1 MEVTVQRQALEDA
14 LRVVRFA
21 KPGSASQGSIPILGC
36 VRLCAEGGRLAVRC
50 TDIDTTAEVKV
61 DAEVSGEG
69 VAVLPAKTFFDLV
82 RILPDGPV
90 VLKKE
95 GNGAAISYD
104 GSQTLLNGYPAEMF
118 PEPPDAAADVEFVM
132 SGEKFKEM
140 FRGVSY
146 AVGTD
151 RSKPMFTGVFFDLKG
166 GRFRMVAT
174 DTYRLAYKEVAVQ
187 TDEEAQ
193 AIVPGAALEKTIS
206 LLSGETVVLSLG
218 KTYLKASTVDAT
230 VTLRLIAGVF
240 PNYENIIPR
249 EYRTEA
255 IIDRNK
261 LEDAL
266 KRAVLLTDEES
277 RVAQF
282 VFRNGALAIETRS
295 PLGMLKENIP
305 VELNGEDMDL
315 YFNCVYL
322 LDALK
327 SFETEKVALKLTGPL
342 SAALVLPSDQE
353 AGGVSLL
360 LPARPKEE
368 APKEEAAA

>member
-1 MEVTVQRQALEDA
+1 MEVTVQKQALEDA

-36 VRLCAEGGRLAVRC
+36 VRLCAKEGRLAVRC
-50 TDIDTTAEVKV
+50 TDIDSEAEIKV

-69 VAVLPAKTFFDLV
+69 IAVLPAKTFFDLV

-95 GNGAAISYD
+95 GNGAAISYN

-140 FRGVSY
+140 YGGVSY
-146 AVGTD
+146 AVSSD

-193 AIVPGAALEKTIS
+193 AIVPGVALEKTMF

-218 KTYLKASTVDAT
+218 KTHLKASTVDAT
-230 VTLRLIAGVF
+230 VILRLIAGVF
-240 PNYENIIPR
+240 PNYENVIPR

-277 RVAQF
+277 RVGQF
-282 VFRNGALAIETRS
+282 VFRNGVLAIETRS

-315 YFNCVYL
+315 YFNCNYL
-322 LDALK
+322 LDALR
-327 SFETEKVALKLTGPL
+327 SFDAEKAALKLTGPL
-342 SAALVLPSDQE
+342 SAALILPSQE